1 MKDVVIIANFV
12 GEIDGN
18 ANSRFTY
25 LADLL
30 KKNNQTE
37 LISSDFSHKNKRQ
50 RNINIHVQKFPY
62 KVTLIHEPGYL
73 KNISIRRFLSH
84 KIWGDNVYK
93 YLLGRKK
100 PDVIYCAV
108 PSLTAAS
115 KAALYCKKNNIKFI
129 IDIQDLWPEAFQMVF
144 HVPIISK
151 LFFMPFKF
159 LANRIYENA
168 DAICAVSR
176 TYAERALKESR
187 KCEKAHVVFLGTE
200 LKYFDECAKK
210 YREKSHD
217 DFWIG
222 YCGTLGNSYDL
233 KCVIDALAILD
244 VEHGLRPC
252 FIVMGDGPRRI
263 EFENYAK
270 EKGIKAIFTGRLPYE
285 KMCGKLKSCDIVVN
299 PIMPNAAQSIIN
311 KHADYAASALPV
323 INTQECVE
331 YRDLVDRYQMGF
343 NCNNN
348 DPVDMAIKMV
358 ELMNNITVRMD
369 MGNNARKCAEE
380 MFDRGKSYKELIN
393 LIEGCI

>member
-1 MKDVVIIANFV
+1 MKDIVIIANFV
-12 GEIDGN
+12 ATLDGG
-18 ANSRFTY
+18 ANSRFAY
-25 LADLL
+25 LANLL
-30 KKNNQTE
+30 TKNNKVE
-37 LISSDFSHKNKRQ
+37 LISSDFSHGKKELRKIDLNQ
-50 RNINIHVQKFPY
+50 FCY
-62 KVTLIHEPGYL
+62 KVKLAHEPGYY
-73 KNISIRRFLSH
+73 KNICFERFISH
-84 KIWGDNVYK
+84 YIWGKNVEH
-93 YLLGRKK
+93 YLLGRRK

-108 PSLTAAS
+108 PSLTAALKVS
-115 KAALYCKKNNIKFI
+115 GYCKKNNIKFI
-129 IDIQDLWPEAFQMVF
+129 VDIQDLWPEAFQMVF
-144 HVPIISK
+144 HIPIISD
-151 LFFMPFKF
+151 LIFWPFKII
-159 LANRIYENA
+159 ADKIYKNA
-168 DAICAVSR
+168 DEICAVSK
-176 TYAERALKESR
+176 TYADRALKVNK
-187 KCEKAHVVFLGTE
+187 KCRNAHVVFLGTE
-200 LKYFDECAKK
+200 LKTFDEYAERNREIEKK
-210 YREKSHD
+210 RT

-285 KMCGKLKSCDIVVN
+285 KMCGKLKSCDLVVN

-331 YRDLVDRYQMGF
+331 YRDLVDRYQMGL

-348 DPVDMAIKMV
+348 DPVDMAIKIV
-358 ELMNNITVRMD
+358 ELMNNITVRTD

-380 MFDRGKSYKELIN
+380 MFDREKSYKELIN